1 MRIIS
6 FLLHALNKGYFSVL
20 FCIILGD
27 DFVCGVA
34 CGSCDQTDR
43 ETERGAEVGS
53 VLFGFDALAALLF
66 ILAVVLY
73 DTRTRQSR

>member
-1 MRIIS
+1 M
-6 FLLHALNKGYFSVL
+6 LNPFFILFSIV
-20 FCIILGD
+20 LGD
-27 DFVCGVA
+27 DIFCTVA
-34 CGSCDQTDR
+34 GGGCDQTDR